1 MAGYLSQ
8 IILLSIC
15 ACFNIAFLL
24 LNFYLPVSDFFL
36 GICLIAIS
44 FVQYA
49 EEICISIKGTSLSN
63 YYREVDPSE
72 AGSSDVS
79 DSLSEGS
86 SISSI
91 GLGLMKKR

>member
-1 MAGYLSQ
+1 MAGYNSQ
-8 IILLSIC
+8 IILLSFC

-36 GICLIAIS
+36 GIYLTAIS

-49 EEICISIKGTSLSN
+49 EEACTSINVNSLRTSYWVGEASA
-63 YYREVDPSE
+63 
-72 AGSSDVS
+72 AGSADVS
-79 DSLSEGS
+79 DSFAEGS

>member
-1 MAGYLSQ
+1 MSGYLSK

-15 ACFNIAFLL
+15 ACFKIAFLL
-24 LNFYLPVSDFFL
+24 LKFFCRFQIFH
-36 GICLIAIS
+36 GIYLIAIS

-49 EEICISIKGTSLSN
+49 EEECISIKFTSMSK
-63 YYREVDPSE
+63 YYWDVDVSE
-72 AGSSDVS
+72 TGSYDFS

>member
-1 MAGYLSQ
+1 VLVLTLPSCCKKLSAGF
-8 IILLSIC
+8 I
-15 ACFNIAFLL
+15 
-24 LNFYLPVSDFFL
+24 FFQ
-36 GICLIAIS
+36 GIYLIAIS

-49 EEICISIKGTSLSN
+49 EEVCISIKVTSLN
-63 YYREVDPSE
+63 KYYWEVDASE

-79 DSLSEGS
+79 DSLSERS